1 MSAETLTY
9 MEMAMGVLMG
19 QYISLQHLVSD
30 RALFVLQQ
38 FC

>member
-1 MSAETLTY
+1 MSAETLTC

-19 QYISLQHLVSD
+19 QYISLQRLVSD